1 MVVQTYFFT
10 SCYRGGR
17 GAREGERM
25 KQWLSAFETSVLMMA
40 MLRLFSGGMEVF
52 AALLMLYLNDAK
64 KALFINGL
72 LAFVG
77 PTVLIVTMS
86 IGIASVAN
94 EISVSKMVF
103 LALGVGCIF
112 IAVLK

>member
-1 MVVQTYFFT
+1 MVVQIYFLQMLAEV
-10 SCYRGGR
+10 G
-17 GAREGERM
+17 EGERM
-25 KQWLSAFETSVLMMA
+25 KQWLAAFETSVLIMA
-40 MLRLFSGGMEVF
+40 MLRLFSGSMEVF
-52 AALLMLYLNDAK
+52 AALLMLYFNDAK
-64 KALFINGL
+64 KALFVNGL

-94 EISVSKMVF
+94 EISMSKMFF